1 MSKDTVNVL
10 QNYQNQNDI
19 MKKKI
24 SITFT
29 LYLGKN
35 IVYKILT
42 CLIQVLYIA
51 NFNATML

>member
-19 MKKKI
+19 MKEKI

-35 IVYKILT
+35 ILYKILT

>member
-19 MKKKI
+19 MKKKV

-29 LYLGKN
+29 LYLG
-35 IVYKILT
+35 Y
-42 CLIQVLYIA
+42 
-51 NFNATML
+51 